1 MLFLACCQQRPSVEV
16 VEKHVRSLRNI
27 DLSDLLEAASGLDWN
42 AVRFISDLDVKV
54 DYLYGLLSSLIDI
67 FVPMRTVKVVRS
79 NSLSR
84 IRHWMDGDG

>member
-1 MLFLACCQQRPSVEV
+1 LINQDGGKKYAS
-16 VEKHVRSLRNI
+16 KI
-27 DLSDLLEAASGLDWN
+27 DLALEAASGLDSN

-54 DYLYGLLSSLIDI
+54 DYLHGLLSSLIDS

-84 IRHWMDGDG
+84 IRHWMDDDVERVVAERNCAYEI